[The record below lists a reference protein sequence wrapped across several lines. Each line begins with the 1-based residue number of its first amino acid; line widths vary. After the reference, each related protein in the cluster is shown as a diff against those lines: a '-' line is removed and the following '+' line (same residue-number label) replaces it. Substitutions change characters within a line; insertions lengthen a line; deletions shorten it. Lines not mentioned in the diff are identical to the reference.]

1 MGKSFIKR
9 LRVPLEGRDKFSLY
23 SKSGT
28 LLATG
33 YTRVVIGKRGPYVEF
48 REPQIQLQNFQIPQ
62 LEEYRVTNGVSY
74 YIEYRSKDPSY
85 VKLYFQKRTVAY
97 ADYKI
102 GRYYISPFDLV
113 MEYNQKVINER

>member
-9 LRVPLEGRDKFSLY
+9 LRVPLEGRDKLFLY

-28 LLATG
+28 LLAIG

-48 REPQIQLQNFQIPQ
+48 SEPQIQLQNFQIPIE
-62 LEEYRVTNGVSY
+62 EEYRVANGVSY
-74 YIEYRSKDPSY
+74 YIEYRSKDSCY

-97 ADYKI
+97 ADYKV
-102 GRYYISPFDLV
+102 GLYYISPFDLV
-113 MEYNQKVINER
+113 MKYDQPVIIK

>member
-9 LRVPLEGRDKFSLY
+9 LRVPLEGRDKLFLY

-28 LLATG
+28 LLSTG

-48 REPQIQLQNFQIPQ
+48 REPQIQIQNFKIPQ

-74 YIEYRSKDPSY
+74 YIEYRSKDDSY
-85 VKLYFQKRTVAY
+85 VKLYFQKRIVAY

-113 MEYNQKVINER
+113 MEYNQPVIEER

>member
-28 LLATG
+28 LLAAG
-33 YTRVVIGKRGPYVEF
+33 YTRIVIGKRGPYVEF
-48 REPQIQLQNFQIPQ
+48 QEPQIQLQNFQIP
-62 LEEYRVTNGVSY
+62 LEEEYRVASGVSY

-113 MEYNQKVINER
+113 MKYDQPVIKER

>member
-9 LRVPLEGRDKFSLY
+9 LRVPLEGRDKLNLY
-23 SKSGT
+23 SKSGA

-48 REPQIQLQNFQIPQ
+48 REPQIQIQNFKIPQ

-74 YIEYRSKDPSY
+74 YIEYRSKDDSY

-97 ADYKI
+97 ADYKV
-102 GRYYISPFDLV
+102 GLYYISPFDLV
-113 MEYNQKVINER
+113 MKYDQPVIKER

>member
-1 MGKSFIKR
+1 MARSFTKR
-9 LRVPLEGRDKFSLY
+9 LKIPLEGRDKVNLY

-28 LLATG
+28 LLASG

-48 REPQIQLQNFQIPQ
+48 SEPQIQLQNFQIPIE
-62 LEEYRVTNGVSY
+62 EEYRVGNGVSY

-113 MEYNQKVINER
+113 MEYNQRVIDER

>member
-1 MGKSFIKR
+1 MARSFTKR
-9 LRVPLEGRDKFSLY
+9 LRIPLEGRDKVNLY

-33 YTRVVIGKRGPYVEF
+33 YIRVVIGKRGPYVEF
-48 REPQIQLQNFQIPQ
+48 SKPQIQLQNFQIP
-62 LEEYRVTNGVSY
+62 LEEEYRIDNGVSY

-113 MEYNQKVINER
+113 MEYNQQVIDER